1 MKGCEALA
9 SKILH
14 DPMVQLSAQ
23 QDIEARRKALQT
35 LQTLFNLEIT
45 EQYS

>member
-1 MKGCEALA
+1 
-9 SKILH
+9 
-14 DPMVQLSAQ
+14 VQLRAQ

-45 EQYS
+45 EQFG